1 MTIPRKRSGALDAT
15 SPNVLDNPA
24 KSGKYIWRT
33 RGDGKVRSKH
43 AELDGKVFYWDNP
56 PEGGHPGEAPNCR
69 CWAED
74 IVSVRCER
82 LRLQLDVDSNN
93 LDIAR
98 SRWDKANK
106 QVEEIS
112 LYLAE
117 VNRKKSEIV
126 SEVRKMYGSIGLMI
140 LRGGKIRPDL
150 PTRMSKLLTEYI
162 ALEFEHAA
170 LGEKYKHA
178 VDER

>member
-1 MTIPRKRSGALDAT
+1 M
-15 SPNVLDNPA
+15 
-24 KSGKYIWRT
+24 
-33 RGDGKVRSKH
+33 
-43 AELDGKVFYWDNP
+43 
-56 PEGGHPGEAPNCR
+56 
-69 CWAED
+69 
-74 IVSVRCER
+74 RCER

-126 SEVRKMYGSIGLMI
+126 SEVRKMYGSIGLMM